1 MMLLD
6 DLPTPAFIVDK
17 HAFQQ
22 NCKAARAA
30 AAKNGIPRLRPHVK
44 THKTIEGCIIQ
55 AGIHS
60 AGEEESLADVCG
72 FVASTLPELAMVVKL
87 GCQYKRK
94 PFTDVIFGIPICKS
108 KLLEIQSMSHE
119 LTSATHGE
127 GCIHVIVDNPQ
138 QATFLEEFAQQ
149 NTSDENTQRWSV
161 FLKLDTGYHRAGITC
176 EKAGVNLA
184 TQIINSTHLVLKGLY
199 THCGHSYNI
208 QDSGV
213 MKETTNQD
221 HSMILG
227 FLNTLRSHLKSSN
240 SKFDVSSLSISV
252 GSTPSM
258 FSHDN
263 ALKIPNI
270 ELHPGNYVFY
280 DRQQLWTGACSSE
293 KSIGGFV
300 LSRIIGHYDDE
311 HRNAIMVDAG
321 ATALTKESTPQG
333 SMCSVL
339 GRPDLECYRM
349 SQEITMIRCKSEDGV
364 KPFPF
369 QEFPLGSTVL
379 LIPNHSCLAA
389 ACFEEYHVVDGGTNS
404 ISTESEVV
412 ERWCPV
418 KGW

>member
-1 MMLLD
+1 MAMQLED
-6 DLPTPAFIVDK
+6 IPTPAFIVDRHVFK
-17 HAFQQ
+17 Q
-22 NCKAARAA
+22 NCKVARAA
-30 AAKNGIPRLRPHVK
+30 AFKNGIPRLRPHVK

-55 AGIHS
+55 SGIDS
-60 AGEEESLADVCG
+60 AGEESLADVIG
-72 FVASTLPELAMVVKL
+72 FVVSTLPELSMVVKL
-87 GCQYKRK
+87 GCEYKRK

-108 KLLEIQSMSHE
+108 KLPSIQSMLEE
-119 LTSATHGE
+119 LTSATDGE
-127 GCIHVIVDNPQ
+127 GCIHVLVDNPQ
-138 QATFLEEFAQQ
+138 QVVFLEEFVEQHA
-149 NTSDENTQRWSV
+149 SDENPQGWSV
-161 FLKLDTGYHRAGITC
+161 FLKLDTGYHRAGTTC
-176 EKAGVNLA
+176 DEVGVKLA
-184 TQIINSTHLVLKGLY
+184 CQVINSAHLVLKGLY

-208 QDSGV
+208 QDSKA
-213 MKETTNQD
+213 MKVTTNQD

-227 FLNTLRSHLKSSN
+227 FLNSLRSHLNFSQT
-240 SKFDVSSLSISV
+240 KFDVTSLIISV

-263 ALKIPNI
+263 ALSIPNI

-293 KSIGGFV
+293 ESIGGFV
-300 LSRIIGHYDDE
+300 LCRIIGHYEDE

-333 SMCSVL
+333 NMCSVL

-364 KPFPF
+364 KCFPF

-389 ACFEEYHVVDGGTNS
+389 ACFDKYHVVDGGITPV
-404 ISTESEVV
+404 STKSEVV
-412 ERWCPV
+412 ETWSPV
-418 KGW
+418 KKW